1 MNFTDLKTA
10 INTWSERSYSDDQLN
25 EFVELAEARIR
36 RNLVG
41 YQREI
46 TTTALADSDGVFAMP
61 ADFLGMRSVYY
72 NDTPHRYT
80 ISGSNVTVVD
90 GAGYTFDITYFGKL
104 DALTSSNTTN
114 WLLEAAPDVYLW
126 LVKAQAREF
135 NEEWEA
141 AAGLE
146 AKGLSALA
154 DLNLQSTVAQYAR
167 TGLVLPVHD

>member
-1 MNFTDLKTA
+1 MDFSSLKTA
-10 INTWSERSYSDDQLN
+10 VNTWSERSFSDDQLS
-25 EFVELAEARIR
+25 EFIELAEARIR
-36 RNLVG
+36 RELVG

-46 TTTALADSDGVFAMP
+46 ATTALADSDGVFAIP

-72 NDTPHRYT
+72 QDTPYRYN
-80 ISGSNVTVVD
+80 ISGSSVIVTD

-104 DALTSSNTTN
+104 PALSASNTTN
-114 WLLEAAPDVYLW
+114 WLLDEAPDVYLW

-146 AKGLSALA
+146 AKGLSALS